1 MVDGNYLVVGNYV
14 DEGIRQRIEDGEY
27 IDFARLLSS
36 DHLVIEEDNRMEIVN
51 RNGKTYFS
59 NIYTR
64 RYPGRASEL
73 IQYNHIIHTAA
84 LLYTWDNVYMY
95 GRDFRL
101 HISRYPHRSWAVIL
115 QQAWSM
121 RLKDRN
127 KTDGNQNANNSTAKS
142 KGKKDICWR
151 YNSGR

>member
-27 IDFARLLSS
+27 IDFARLLPS
-36 DHLVIEEDNRMEIVN
+36 DHLAIEEDNRMEIVN

-95 GRDFRL
+95 DRDFRL

-115 QQAWSM
+115 
-121 RLKDRN
+121 
-127 KTDGNQNANNSTAKS
+127 
-142 KGKKDICWR
+142 
-151 YNSGR
+151 